1 MAQPAPT
8 KIDMDQHLTIESPSL
23 AAAIDI
29 FWYNLDIC
37 GFKCT
42 HFEGFSAS
50 YKWHDAHPTE
60 AIFYSLN
67 I

>member
-29 FWYNLDIC
+29 FWHNLDIC
-37 GFKCT
+37 GFKYA

-50 YKWHDAHPTE
+50 YK
-60 AIFYSLN
+60 
-67 I
+67 